1 MKNTLITIVGPTAV
15 GKTSFAIDLALK
27 FSTEIISA
35 DSRQI
40 YRQLKIGTAKPS
52 QDQLALVKHHFI
64 DYLNIDQDF
73 NAGEFE
79 KRAIE
84 TILDIFTR
92 KDIAI
97 MCGGSGLY
105 INAVCHGI
113 DEIPTVEPG
122 LRELLIAT
130 FEKDGLTPLT
140 NELKM
145 HDPQY
150 YRQVDRSNPQRIIRA
165 LEVIRS
171 TGKPYSK
178 FRKKINPNRSF
189 NIVKVGLELGRSE
202 LYDKVD
208 KRMDMMIKNGLF
220 DEAEELFSYKELNAL
235 QTVGYKEIFG
245 YLEGEYDKA
254 EAIRLLKRNSRRYA
268 KRQLTWFKKDK
279 EVKWFNAEEVDAI
292 MNYIN
297 MEVNLTRE

>member
-1 MKNTLITIVGPTAV
+1 LKKTLITIVGPTAV
-15 GKTSFAIDLALK
+15 GKTLFAIDLALK
-27 FSTEIISA
+27 FNTEIISA

-40 YRQLKIGTAKPS
+40 YRQLKIGTAKPTY
-52 QDQLALVKHHFI
+52 DQLALVKHHFI
-64 DYLNIDQDF
+64 DYLNIDQEF
-73 NAGEFE
+73 NAREFE
-79 KRAIE
+79 KRAIQ
-84 TILDIFTR
+84 TIIDIFTR

-122 LRELLIAT
+122 LRELLIAA

-140 NELKM
+140 NELKLY
-145 HDPQY
+145 DPQY
-150 YRQVDRSNPQRIIRA
+150 YKQVDRSNPQRIIRA

-178 FRKKINPNRSF
+178 FRKKRNPQRPF
-189 NIVKVGLELGRSE
+189 RIIKIGLEMDRSE
-202 LYDKVD
+202 LYDSVD
-208 KRMDMMIKNGLF
+208 KRMDIMIKNGLF
-220 DEAEELFSYKELNAL
+220 KEAEELFSYKKLNAL

-245 YLEGEYDKA
+245 YLEGEYGKA

-268 KRQLTWFKKDK
+268 KRQLTWFKKDA
-279 EVKWFNAEEVDAI
+279 EVQWFNAKEVDVM

-297 MEVNLTRE
+297 SKVNLTGE

>member
-1 MKNTLITIVGPTAV
+1 LKKTLITIVGPTAV

-27 FSTEIISA
+27 YSTEIISA

-40 YRQLKIGTAKPS
+40 YRQLKIGTAKPTHT
-52 QDQLALVKHHFI
+52 QLALVKHHFI
-64 DYLNIDQDF
+64 DYLNIDEDF

-113 DEIPTVEPG
+113 DEIPTVEPD

-130 FEKDGLTPLT
+130 FEKEGLAPLI
-140 NELKM
+140 NELKL

-150 YRQVDRSNPQRIIRA
+150 YKQVDRSNPQRIIRA

-178 FRKKINPNRSF
+178 FRKRKNPKRPFRIIKI
-189 NIVKVGLELGRSE
+189 GLELDRSE
-202 LYDKVD
+202 LYDSVD

-220 DEAEELFSYKELNAL
+220 EEAKELFSYKELNAL

-245 YLEGEYDKA
+245 YLEGEYGKV

-268 KRQLTWFKKDK
+268 KRQLTWFKKDD
-279 EVKWFNAEEVDAI
+279 EVQWFNAGEVDAI

-297 MEVNLTRE
+297 SKVM

>member
-1 MKNTLITIVGPTAV
+1 MKKTLITIVGPTAV

-27 FSTEIISA
+27 YSTEIISA

-40 YRQLKIGTAKPS
+40 YRQLKIGTAKPTHT
-52 QDQLALVKHHFI
+52 QLALVKHHFI
-64 DYLNIDQDF
+64 DFLNIDQDF

-79 KRAIE
+79 KRALE
-84 TILDIFTR
+84 TIEDIFTR
-92 KDIAI
+92 RDIAI

-105 INAVCHGI
+105 INAVCHGF

-122 LRELLIAT
+122 LRDLLIAI
-130 FEKDGLTPLT
+130 FEKDGLAPLI
-140 NELKM
+140 NELKL

-150 YRQVDRSNPQRIIRA
+150 YKQVDRSNPQRIIRA

-178 FRKKINPNRSF
+178 FRKRRNHKRPFRIIKI
-189 NIVKVGLELGRSE
+189 GLELDRSE
-202 LYDKVD
+202 LYDSVD
-208 KRMDMMIKNGLF
+208 KRMDMMINNGLF
-220 DEAEELFSYKELNAL
+220 EEAEGLFSYKALNAL

-245 YLEGEYDKA
+245 YLEGKYGKA

-268 KRQLTWFKKDK
+268 KRQLTWFKKDA
-279 EVKWFNAEEVDAI
+279 EVQWFNAEEVDAI

-297 MEVNLTRE
+297 SKVI

>member
-1 MKNTLITIVGPTAV
+1 LKKTLITIVGPTAV
-15 GKTSFAIDLALK
+15 GKTLFAIDLALK
-27 FSTEIISA
+27 FNTEIISA

-40 YRQLKIGTAKPS
+40 YRQLKIGTAKPTY
-52 QDQLALVKHHFI
+52 DQLALVKHHFI
-64 DYLNIDQDF
+64 DFLNIDQEF

-84 TILDIFTR
+84 TIKDIFTR
-92 KDIAI
+92 NDIAI

-122 LRELLIAT
+122 LRELLIAA

-140 NELKM
+140 NELKLY
-145 HDPQY
+145 DPQY
-150 YRQVDRSNPQRIIRA
+150 YKQVDRSNPQRIIRA

-178 FRKKINPNRSF
+178 FRKKRNPQRPF
-189 NIVKVGLELGRSE
+189 RIIKIGLEMDRSE
-202 LYDKVD
+202 LYDSVD
-208 KRMDMMIKNGLF
+208 KRMDIMIKNGLF
-220 DEAEELFSYKELNAL
+220 KEAEELFSYKKLNAL

-245 YLEGEYDKA
+245 YLEGEYGKA

-268 KRQLTWFKKDK
+268 KRQLTWFKKDA
-279 EVKWFNAEEVDAI
+279 EVQWFNAKEVDVM

-297 MEVNLTRE
+297 SKVNLTGE

>member
-1 MKNTLITIVGPTAV
+1 MKKTLITIVGPTAV

-27 FSTEIISA
+27 YSTEIISA

-40 YRQLKIGTAKPS
+40 YRQLKIGTAKPTYT
-52 QDQLALVKHHFI
+52 QLALVKHHFI

-73 NAGEFE
+73 NAGIFE

-92 KDIAI
+92 NDIAI

-105 INAVCHGI
+105 INAVCNGI
-113 DEIPTVEPG
+113 DNIPIVEPG
-122 LRELLIAT
+122 LRELLINT
-130 FEKDGLTPLT
+130 FEKDGLAPLI
-140 NELKM
+140 NELKLN
-145 HDPQY
+145 DPQY
-150 YRQVDRSNPQRIIRA
+150 YKQVDRSNPQRIIRA

-178 FRKKINPNRSF
+178 FRKRKNPKRPFRIIKI
-189 NIVKVGLELGRSE
+189 GLELDRSE
-202 LYDKVD
+202 LYDSVD

-220 DEAEELFSYKELNAL
+220 EEAKELFSYKELNAL

-245 YLEGEYDKA
+245 YLEGEYGKA

-268 KRQLTWFKKDK
+268 KRQLTWFKKDR
-279 EVKWFNAEEVDAI
+279 EIQWFNAEKIDAI
-292 MNYIN
+292 RNYID
-297 MEVNLTRE
+297 MEINVTG

>member
-1 MKNTLITIVGPTAV
+1 MKKTLITIVGPTAV

-27 FSTEIISA
+27 YSTEIISA

-40 YRQLKIGTAKPS
+40 YRQLKIGTAKPTHT
-52 QDQLALVKHHFI
+52 QLALVKHHFI

-73 NAGEFE
+73 NAGIFE
-79 KRAIE
+79 ERAIE

-92 KDIAI
+92 NDIAI

-105 INAVCHGI
+105 INAVCDGI
-113 DEIPTVEPG
+113 DNIPIVEPG
-122 LRELLIAT
+122 LRELLITT
-130 FEKDGLTPLT
+130 FEKDGLAPLI
-140 NELKM
+140 NELKL

-150 YRQVDRSNPQRIIRA
+150 YKQVDRSNPQRIIRA

-178 FRKKINPNRSF
+178 FRKRKNPNRPF
-189 NIVKVGLELGRSE
+189 RIIKIGLELDRSE
-202 LYDKVD
+202 LYDSVD
-208 KRMDMMIKNGLF
+208 KRMDMMINNGLF
-220 DEAEELFSYKELNAL
+220 EEAEGLFSYKALNAL

-245 YLEGEYDKA
+245 YLEGKYGKA

-268 KRQLTWFKKDK
+268 KRQLTWFKKDA
-279 EVKWFNAEEVDAI
+279 EVQWFNAEEVDAI

-297 MEVNLTRE
+297 SKVI

>member
-1 MKNTLITIVGPTAV
+1 MKKTLITIVGPTAV

-27 FSTEIISA
+27 FGTEIISA

-40 YRQLKIGTAKPS
+40 YRQLKIGTAKPTHN
-52 QDQLALVKHHFI
+52 QLNLVKHHFI

-73 NAGEFE
+73 NAGIFE

-92 KDIAI
+92 NDIAI

-105 INAVCHGI
+105 INAVCDGI
-113 DEIPTVEPG
+113 DNIPIVEPG
-122 LRELLIAT
+122 LRELLITT
-130 FEKDGLTPLT
+130 FEKDGLAPLI
-140 NELKM
+140 NELKL

-150 YRQVDRSNPQRIIRA
+150 YKQVDRSNPQRIIRA

-178 FRKKINPNRSF
+178 FRKRKNPNRPF
-189 NIVKVGLELGRSE
+189 RIIKIGLELDRSE
-202 LYDKVD
+202 LYDSVD

-220 DEAEELFSYKELNAL
+220 DEAKELFSYKELNAL

-245 YLEGEYDKA
+245 YLDGEYGKA

-268 KRQLTWFKKDK
+268 KRQLTWFKKDG
-279 EVKWFNAEEVDAI
+279 EVQWFNAEKIDAI
-292 MNYIN
+292 RNYID
-297 MEVNLTRE
+297 MEINVTG

>member
-1 MKNTLITIVGPTAV
+1 LKKTLITIVGPTVV

-27 FSTEIISA
+27 YSTEIISA

-40 YRQLKIGTAKPS
+40 YRQLKIGTAKPTHT
-52 QDQLALVKHHFI
+52 QLALVKHHFI
-64 DYLNIDQDF
+64 DYLNIDEDF

-113 DEIPTVEPG
+113 DEIPTVEPD

-130 FEKDGLTPLT
+130 FEKEGLAPLI
-140 NELKM
+140 NELKL

-150 YRQVDRSNPQRIIRA
+150 YKQVDRSNPQRIIRA

-178 FRKKINPNRSF
+178 FRKRKNPKRPFRIIKI
-189 NIVKVGLELGRSE
+189 GLELDRSE
-202 LYDKVD
+202 LYDSVD

-220 DEAEELFSYKELNAL
+220 EEAKELFSYKELNAL

-245 YLEGEYDKA
+245 YLEGEYGKV

-268 KRQLTWFKKDK
+268 KRQLTWFKKDD
-279 EVKWFNAEEVDAI
+279 EVQWFNAGEVDAI

-297 MEVNLTRE
+297 SR